1 MAPDPPVDVLVVGG
15 GVIGLSVAWRATASG
30 RVVTVVDPAPGRG
43 ASWAAG
49 GMLAPVAEA
58 RFGEE
63 ALTGLL
69 VQAAS
74 AWPGFA
80 RDLEE
85 ASGRLVHYRADGALL
100 VACDPS
106 DWAATDDV
114 LGYQLELGLA
124 ARRLSARE
132 CRVSEPLLSPGI
144 RGGAEL
150 PGDHQVDNRL
160 VVEALLAAC
169 RNARVTFV
177 SDRVAGVTIE
187 GGRVTG
193 VSLAGGGSR
202 TADAVVIAAGSTS
215 GQVTGV
221 TVQLPVRPVKGMTLR
236 LLAPPDAP
244 RLRRTVRALVH
255 GRNCYLV
262 PRDDGGVVVGATVEE
277 KGFDLA
283 VQVGAVSDL
292 LDDARELVPAL
303 DEYTLTD
310 TTTGLRPGSP
320 DNAPLVGPTGVA
332 GLIVATGHHR
342 NGILLA
348 PVTADE
354 VVRLLGDAEP
364 SDLFA
369 AFGPERFG
377 PSAGDRLAGRPAPVT
392 SRMPG

>member
-1 MAPDPPVDVLVVGG
+1 MAPVPPVDVLVVGG
-15 GVIGLSVAWRATASG
+15 GVIGLSIAWRAAASG
-30 RVVTVVDPAPGRG
+30 RRVTVVDPAPGRG
-43 ASWAAG
+43 ASWAAA
-49 GMLAPVAEA
+49 GMLAPVGEA
-58 RFGEE
+58 HFGEQ

-69 VQAAS
+69 VRAAP

-85 ASGRLVHYRADGALL
+85 ASGRPVHYRADGALL
-100 VACDPS
+100 VAFDPS
-106 DWAATDDV
+106 DRTATDDV
-114 LGYQLELGLA
+114 LGFRLELGLA

-132 CRVSEPLLSPGI
+132 CRASEPLLSPGI

-150 PGDHQVDNRL
+150 PEDHQVDNRL

-169 RNARVTFV
+169 EGAGVTFV
-177 SDRVAGVTIE
+177 SDRVAGVGLE

-193 VSLAGGGSR
+193 VSLVGGGSR
-202 TADAVVIAAGSTS
+202 TAGAVVIAAGCES
-215 GQVTGV
+215 GQVTGL
-221 TVQLPVRPVKGMTLR
+221 TVRPPVRPVKGMTLR
-236 LLAPPDAP
+236 LQAAPDAP
-244 RLRRTVRALVH
+244 RLRRTVRGLVH
-255 GRNCYLV
+255 GRSCYLV

-277 KGFDLA
+277 KGFDLG
-283 VQVGAVSDL
+283 VQVGAVGDL
-292 LDDARELVPAL
+292 LDDARDLVPTL

-320 DNAPLVGPTGVA
+320 DNSPLVGPTGMA

-354 VVRLLGDAEP
+354 VVRLLGGGDP

-369 AFGPERFG
+369 AFGPERFE
-377 PSAGDRLAGRPAPVT
+377 PAIGDRSDGGTGPAT
-392 SRMPG
+392 QSMPR

>member
-1 MAPDPPVDVLVVGG
+1 MSPEPPVDVLVVGG
-15 GVIGLSVAWRATASG
+15 GVIGLSVAWRAAASG
-30 RVVTVVDPAPGRG
+30 RAVTVVDPAPGRG

-58 RFGEE
+58 HFGEE

-69 VQAAS
+69 VRAAP

-100 VACDPS
+100 VAFDPS
-106 DWAATDDV
+106 DRAATEDV
-114 LGYQLELGLA
+114 LGFQLALGLA

-132 CRVSEPLLSPGI
+132 CRSSEPLLSPGI
-144 RGGAEL
+144 RGGADL

-160 VVEALLAAC
+160 VVEALLVAC
-169 RNARVTFV
+169 ERAGVTFV
-177 SDRVAGVTIE
+177 SDRAEGVATE

-202 TADAVVIAAGSTS
+202 TAGAVIVAAGCES
-215 GQVTGV
+215 GQVTGLN
-221 TVQLPVRPVKGMTLR
+221 VQPPVRPVKGMTLR
-236 LLAPPDAP
+236 LQAPPDAP

-262 PRDDGGVVVGATVEE
+262 PRDGGGVVVGATVEE

-292 LDDARELVPAL
+292 LDAARELVPAL

-348 PVTADE
+348 PATADE
-354 VVRLLGDAEP
+354 VVRLLGGGAP

-377 PSAGDRLAGRPAPVT
+377 TAGGARSAGGPAAAA
-392 SRMPG
+392 SRTPG